1 MAAAVTIGSSQ
12 YIFGL
17 YFEPLEDAFGWN
29 RTQIS
34 ASLSFSAVGSLAA
47 PFLGRMMDK
56 HGTKYVMALSLVL
69 TALSFLLRPLMSEL
83 WHWYALSL
91 LQFVGF
97 SGTVMLPAGKLVGI
111 WFQGKRGRVM
121 GVAMMGNNF
130 GGLLMPAIAGFAL
143 TAFSWQ
149 TSYFLVGLTIMLVV
163 IATLLLVHEN
173 IPSDGPLLRQSASR
187 QITGYTLSEALR
199 SRLFYVLI
207 LLFVV
212 GSMPFSALLPQMV
225 AHLTNVGYS
234 PASAS
239 LALSL
244 VAAGGMAGKL
254 LFGILA
260 ERITAQKGMLISFF
274 GLTVAIILLRDPP
287 TYHLIWLVA
296 PLFGLCMGSFG
307 TLVTLVTQD
316 SFGLRHFGSITGVLN
331 AATVF
336 AFALGPI
343 LGGASFDITGSYDTA
358 FITVAVMIAFGLL
371 LVTQARRGP
380 FQTKSSP

>member
-17 YFEPLEDAFGWN
+17 YFESLETAFGWN

-34 ASLSFSAVGSLAA
+34 ASLSFSAIGSLAA
-47 PFLGRMMDK
+47 PLLGRMMDRY
-56 HGTKYVMALSLVL
+56 GTRYVMALSLAL

-97 SGTVMLPAGKLVGI
+97 SGTVMLPAGKLVAV
-111 WFQGKRGRVM
+111 WFHSRRGRVM
-121 GVAMMGNNF
+121 GIAMMGNNF

-143 TAFSWQ
+143 TMFSWQ
-149 TSYFLVGLTIMLVV
+149 VSYFVVGLTIMLVG
-163 IATLLLVHEN
+163 IAALLLVHEN
-173 IPSDGPLLRQSASR
+173 VPSDGPRPLQSTSSLQAGS
-187 QITGYTLSEALR
+187 TLGEALR
-199 SRLFYVLI
+199 SRVFYVLM

-212 GSMPFSALLPQMV
+212 GSMPFAALLPQMV

-234 PASAS
+234 LASAS

-244 VAAGGMAGKL
+244 VAVGGMAGKVV
-254 LFGILA
+254 FGVIA
-260 ERITAQKGMLISFF
+260 ERITAQRGMLVSFS
-274 GLTVAIILLRDPP
+274 GLTVAIILMRDPP
-287 TYHLIWLVA
+287 TYHLVWLIA
-296 PLFGLCMGSFG
+296 PMFGLCMGSFG

-316 SFGLRHFGSITGVLN
+316 NFGLSNFGSITGVLN

-343 LGGASFDITGSYDTA
+343 LGGASFDITGSYGTA
-358 FITVAVMIAFGLL
+358 FVAVAAMIAFGLL
-371 LVTQARRGP
+371 LVTQARGGP
-380 FQTKSSP
+380 LQAKQ